1 MEKKFFSKLMMGM
14 LFAASIFTLTACG
27 DDDEPTVEDKY
38 TTEYTFLAEFSADLL
53 KTADVK
59 AYILSPEG
67 TVTEETVTKAKS
79 TWTVKGNSIPDKAGV
94 RFDFDP
100 KSGNF
105 SGDYELSYKVNTSV
119 TCLNNGKVVSTQS
132 DSSDEAYTVSAE
144 NLEGFYG
151 TSLILGGQV
160 NAKGEAI
167 VTGGSNLDFGLN
179 SLDMRPPFG
188 GHGPTGDLH

>member
-1 MEKKFFSKLMMGM
+1 MEKKFFSKLMMGV

-27 DDDEPTVEDKY
+27 EDDEPKVEDKF
-38 TTEYTFLAEFSADLL
+38 TTEYTFSAEFSADLL

-79 TWTVKGNSIPDKAGV
+79 TWTLKGNSIPDKAGV

-105 SGDYELSYKVNTSV
+105 SGDYQLGYKVNTTV
-119 TCLNNGKVVSTQS
+119 TCLNNGKVVSS
-132 DSSDEAYTVSAE
+132 KPNSSDETYTVSAE
-144 NLEGFYG
+144 NLAGFYG
-151 TSLILGGQV
+151 TSLILAGQV
-160 NAKGEAI
+160 NAKGEAA
-167 VTGGSNLDFGLN
+167 VTDGSNLDFGLN
-179 SLDMRPPFG
+179 VLIIRPPFG
-188 GHGPTGDLH
+188 GHGDLN